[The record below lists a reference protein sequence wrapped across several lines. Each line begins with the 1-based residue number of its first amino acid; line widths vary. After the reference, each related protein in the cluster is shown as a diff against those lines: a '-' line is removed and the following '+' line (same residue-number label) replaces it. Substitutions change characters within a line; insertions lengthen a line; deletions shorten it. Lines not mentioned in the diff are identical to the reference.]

1 MKLFFATLLF
11 LNSFLTVS
19 AQEAI
24 RFLCGPWLQQ
34 VSETEA
40 TVMWITN
47 NRSTAWV
54 ELAPDDETHFYNCE
68 RPRYYES
75 LFGRIRIGTLHSVKI
90 TGLEPGK
97 SYRYRIFSQEI
108 LTEEDY
114 YVQAGQIIASNV
126 YSAKPLLLKTPS
138 NQNKSLTFSV
148 VNDIHADTAL
158 LRALLKDVN
167 TRKPEF
173 VLFNGDMLSDMRSEK
188 QLIDGFMGLS
198 ANLFAKE
205 TPIVFARGNH
215 EARGT
220 FSEAF
225 IRYFPT
231 PTGTP
236 YYTFRQGPVF
246 FIVLDP
252 GEDKPDNDIEYHGLG
267 DFDNYRAQEAK
278 WLKEVIE
285 SQACKEA
292 PYRVV
297 ITHVPPTASTWH
309 GNVQVK
315 EKMIPLLNKA
325 NIQLMLC
332 GHLHAHHYFANGSEG
347 CNFPILINHN
357 KHAYHVKAD
366 EKGIA
371 IEIRDNTG
379 ELVKNI
385 QIPKP

>member
-1 MKLFFATLLF
+1 MKFLLVSLLF
-11 LNSFLTVS
+11 LSSFLTVS

-34 VSETEA
+34 VTETEA

-54 ELAPDDETHFYNCE
+54 ELAPDDETHFYNQE

-75 LFGRIRIGTLHSVKI
+75 LFGKIRIGTVHSVKI

-97 SYRYRIFSQEI
+97 SYRYRIFSQDI
-108 LTEEDY
+108 LTEQDY
-114 YVQAGQIIASNV
+114 YVQPGKIIASNV

-138 NQNKSLTFSV
+138 NQSRSLAFSV

-158 LRALLKDVN
+158 LRALLKDVKS
-167 TRKPEF
+167 RKPDF
-173 VLFNGDMLSDMRSEK
+173 VVFNGDMLSDMRSEK
-188 QLIDGFMGLS
+188 QLIDGFLGLS
-198 ANLFAKE
+198 ANLFANE
-205 TPIVFARGNH
+205 TPIIFARGNH

-231 PTGTP
+231 STGTP

-246 FIVLDP
+246 FIVLDG
-252 GEDKPDNDIEYHGLG
+252 GEDKPDNDIEYHGLA
-267 DFDNYRAQEAK
+267 DFDVYRSQEAE

-285 SQACKEA
+285 SKECKEA

-315 EKMIPLLNKA
+315 QLLIPLLNSA
-325 NIQLMLC
+325 GINLMMC
-332 GHLHAHHYFANGSEG
+332 GHLHAHYFFANGSEG

-357 KHAYHVKAD
+357 KHAAHVKVD
-366 EKGIA
+366 DKGIA
-371 IEIRDNTG
+371 VEIRDNSGT
-379 ELVKNI
+379 LFKNI
-385 QIPKP
+385 QVPKL